1 MGSPLSR
8 GAVRPM
14 QSPHDPILIQGNA
27 NFTPANG
34 VLHGRGTESDPY
46 VIAGWRID
54 ASTANA
60 IEIRDTTAIVR
71 IQEVEVTHSSPSS
84 PYAYG
89 VFLGNATGVD
99 IRFVNVSSG
108 ASGFYVMR
116 SADLSVS
123 QVTVDSNP
131 GAGFIAVGSTNV
143 TVRDSAFRA
152 GSLQAGT
159 GARIRFLSNQARG
172 IGVGGASDIVID
184 GNRLDYGGIRG
195 GIVLNW
201 TDNAR
206 ISRNVGVSEIATGW
220 AGGGNNTQ
228 VIGNDV
234 SGGEFGI
241 KSYREGNL
249 TVMGNNVSSQTF
261 AALSVFGSSTVTV
274 VGNRFAG
281 SVRGAYL
288 SGVTDLVFAHNDLDS
303 NVKQAEI
310 TASHRVA
317 WNETYPLGGNH
328 WSDYAGVDQCSGP
341 HQDVCTGPDGIG
353 DVPYVIDTT
362 DADLYPLM
370 AAPRGAAQDSPPHA
384 GFRVTPSS
392 GNTSTDFTFDASP
405 SWDPRDPLSAL
416 YVRWDWQGDGIWDTD
431 WSVNKVVEHQ
441 FSDPAKYSVRLIVRN
456 IAGLTANAS
465 AQVAV
470 VLPPPTALSA
480 AIEASPTSGTM
491 PLTVSF
497 ISSGTGGVPPYGY
510 HWDFGDGATSNA
522 PNTVHIY
529 VTGGDFPVSLLIND
543 GTGVNAVSN
552 VVVIHVTPAAV
563 NLVVTTPHDFV
574 ATTSGFQVT
583 FTASVTGG
591 TPPYSYQWEFGD
603 GTRSEEASPSHTYA
617 TAGAYSVSVTAIDAK
632 GQSATH
638 VFTLNVPPH
647 STGPPPGDP
656 SGLFVSGISIS
667 AAAIFAILWWTERKK
682 GRPPQARH

>member
-1 MGSPLSR
+1 
-8 GAVRPM
+8 
-14 QSPHDPILIQGNA
+14 
-27 NFTPANG
+27 
-34 VLHGRGTESDPY
+34 
-46 VIAGWRID
+46 
-54 ASTANA
+54 
-60 IEIRDTTAIVR
+60 
-71 IQEVEVTHSSPSS
+71 
-84 PYAYG
+84 
-89 VFLGNATGVD
+89 
-99 IRFVNVSSG
+99 
-108 ASGFYVMR
+108 
-116 SADLSVS
+116 
-123 QVTVDSNP
+123 
-131 GAGFIAVGSTNV
+131 
-143 TVRDSAFRA
+143 
-152 GSLQAGT
+152 
-159 GARIRFLSNQARG
+159 
-172 IGVGGASDIVID
+172 
-184 GNRLDYGGIRG
+184 
-195 GIVLNW
+195 
-201 TDNAR
+201 
-206 ISRNVGVSEIATGW
+206 
-220 AGGGNNTQ
+220 
-228 VIGNDV
+228 
-234 SGGEFGI
+234 
-241 KSYREGNL
+241 
-249 TVMGNNVSSQTF
+249 
-261 AALSVFGSSTVTV
+261 
-274 VGNRFAG
+274 
-281 SVRGAYL
+281 
-288 SGVTDLVFAHNDLDS
+288 
-303 NVKQAEI
+303 
-310 TASHRVA
+310 
-317 WNETYPLGGNH
+317 
-328 WSDYAGVDQCSGP
+328 
-341 HQDVCTGPDGIG
+341 
-353 DVPYVIDTT
+353 
-362 DADLYPLM
+362 
-370 AAPRGAAQDSPPHA
+370 
-384 GFRVTPSS
+384 
-392 GNTSTDFTFDASP
+392 
-405 SWDPRDPLSAL
+405 L

-441 FSDPAKYSVRLIVRN
+441 FSDPAKYSVRLMVRN
-456 IAGLTANAS
+456 VAGLTANAS

-480 AIEASPTSGTM
+480 AIQASPTSGTM

-617 TAGAYSVSVTAIDAK
+617 TAGAYSVSATAIDAK

-682 GRPPQARH
+682 GRPPQARL